1 MVTLRLDQS
10 ATLKTWAFC
19 GSIWGFMA
27 LLNPALLA
35 PLPVLTFGALR
46 RSRRRVGVIAMT
58 LACICCILPWTV
70 RNARVLHAFVP
81 VRSNFWPEAYFGNV
95 SFSLHPT
102 GDTMLYQE
110 EGEIRYGSDLK
121 VRTVEFV
128 RANPAAFWKLTG
140 RRVIAFWFEP
150 RRMWP
155 YPLLLVLTALA
166 GIIRAAQ
173 KRRRWLDFAAVL
185 LLYPSIY

>member
-1 MVTLRLDQS
+1 
-10 ATLKTWAFC
+10 
-19 GSIWGFMA
+19 
-27 LLNPALLA
+27 
-35 PLPVLTFGALR
+35 
-46 RSRRRVGVIAMT
+46 MT

-185 LLYPSIY
+185 LLYPSIYYITYTFARYRYPIEPFLYALSAYLLSELWTSPDQQGTA